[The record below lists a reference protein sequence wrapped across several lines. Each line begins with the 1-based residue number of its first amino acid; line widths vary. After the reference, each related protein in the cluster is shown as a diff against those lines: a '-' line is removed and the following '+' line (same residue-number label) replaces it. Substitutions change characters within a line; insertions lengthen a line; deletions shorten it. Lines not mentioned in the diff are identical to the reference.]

1 MAKLGDLIVRIG
13 ADTRDLNK
21 ELGKVRRSM
30 RSMTSNFKS
39 LGQDL
44 TRSVSLPLLAIGG
57 AALKGAADLE
67 KLETSFIS
75 LTGGAEQAANM
86 MEQLNDFTAK
96 TPFQIDAVANSA
108 RQLIASGTDISQ
120 VNEQLQFLGDIAA
133 TSGVE
138 INEIAAIFAKVN
150 AKGKVELENLNQL
163 AERGIPI
170 FAALAEATGL
180 PADKLGAG
188 RVTVEEF
195 NDVLKSF
202 AEEGGFAAGAMERL
216 SETAAGKFSTALD
229 NLKIAGAELT
239 ESLMPALKGA
249 IDFVTRLAQKIA
261 GLSDTTKKWIL
272 ILGGVAA
279 TIGPLL
285 IVIPQMVSAISLIG
299 PPVLAAASA
308 FGTMAAAWALT
319 PFGAVTI
326 ALTGLAGAIAI
337 FGNNTKD
344 ARKEAGDFINT
355 LKDLD
360 TQSAINAINEKKRLL
375 EIEQTQLQIAQRA
388 AQANV
393 SVGALGDK
401 FDRSI
406 ESGNMVQYSEEIDNI
421 STQLTVLDEEL
432 KNLEEPQNKYVD
444 NTTKS
449 AEVTNTLTEEV
460 VELGSEVSKV
470 NGLLWDLAGTSSQAT
485 QTLSNGFQEFT
496 LSNSTQLLSFL
507 NDVEVVTEKTK
518 TITDELTQS
527 YNQLGSSIGN
537 AFGNLVS
544 NANKG
549 KDALKQ
555 FARDVVDALISTAI
569 ANAIANGSSATNPA
583 NQFSAG
589 LTSPGFIAAGLSAI
603 AGFITDIPALASGG
617 LAYGPTTALVGD
629 NRNARIDPEVI
640 APLSKLQDIMGGNSI
655 QVYGRISGDDILLSN
670 TRAARDRNR
679 YA

>member
-1 MAKLGDLIVRIG
+1 MAKLGDLVVRIG

-21 ELGKVRRSM
+21 ELGRVRRNM
-30 RSMTSNFKS
+30 RSMTSNFKA

-67 KLETSFIS
+67 KLETSFVS
-75 LTGGAEQAANM
+75 LTGGAEQAADM
-86 MEQLNDFTAK
+86 MKRLNDFTAK
-96 TPFQIDAVANSA
+96 TPFQIEAVANSA

-170 FAALAEATGL
+170 FKALADATGL

-485 QTLSNGFQEFT
+485 QIMSNGFQEFT
-496 LSNSTQLLSFL
+496 LSTSSQLLGFL
-507 NDVEVVTEKTK
+507 NDVELANESVQKSTES
-518 TITDELTQS
+518 LGNS
-527 YNQLGSSIGN
+527 YMEIGAIIGN
-537 AFGNLVS
+537 AFSQMGE
-544 NANKG
+544 
-549 KDALKQ
+549 DAL
-555 FARDVVDALISTAI
+555 TAGE
-569 ANAIANGSSATNPA
+569 AVKEAIKGMIIHYIRLAKAKLLASAMDPTNPGNTTTFGTA
-583 NQFSAG
+583 GLVAAAAG
-589 LTSPGFIAAGLSAI
+589 LTVLEGLV
-603 AGFITDIPALASGG
+603 PKLANGG
-617 LAYGPTTALVGD
+617 LAYGPTTAIVGD

-670 TRAARDRNR
+670 TRASRDRNR
-679 YA
+679 YS